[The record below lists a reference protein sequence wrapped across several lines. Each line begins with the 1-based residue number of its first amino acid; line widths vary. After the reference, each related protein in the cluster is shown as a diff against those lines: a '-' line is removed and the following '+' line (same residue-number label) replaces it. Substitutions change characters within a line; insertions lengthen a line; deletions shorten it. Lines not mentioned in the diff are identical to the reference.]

1 MASQNHGTGRPVARA
16 EQAEIPGT
24 ESPDRDPELHAL
36 WLELVALEEE
46 AAEARGAVKGKQAE
60 ASAALK
66 ERGLTEYFV
75 DGAELWIEP
84 HEKIK
89 TKKKGGRAKGKI
101 EKVVA
106 GDAELSE

>member
-1 MASQNHGTGRPVARA
+1 MASKNRGTGRVV
-16 EQAEIPGT
+16 QAEIPGT

-46 AAEARGAVKGKQAE
+46 AAAARGDVKNKQAE

-66 ERGLTEYFV
+66 KRGLTEYFV
-75 DGAELWIEP
+75 DGAQLWIEP

-89 TKKKGGRAKGKI
+89 TRKKGSRPKGKI
-101 EKVVA
+101 KKVTK
-106 GDAELSE
+106 GEEEPAE

>member
-1 MASQNHGTGRPVARA
+1 MASRNHGTGRPIARA

-46 AAEARGAVKGKQAE
+46 AATARGDVKNKQAE

-66 ERGLTEYFV
+66 KRGLTEYFV
-75 DGAELWIEP
+75 DGAQLWIEP

-89 TKKKGGRAKGKI
+89 TRKKGGRAKGKI
-101 EKVVA
+101 KKVTA
-106 GDAELSE
+106 GDQEPAE